1 MSRTDVYS
9 DDPEAFREQLIGL
22 RAEARGQTAEEAIS
36 HNDELHEQV
45 KAGIIRDAEEFNKIG
60 PQRPHE
66 VPLNAAGIQRVL
78 YECGI
83 GVGEGLD
90 VQLVVRIGEP
100 ASETYVAMGGDLE
113 FDEDTQSLVLR
124 LPDSIA
130 ETFRQQGR
138 RRKVREVRRA
148 LEL

>member
-1 MSRTDVYS
+1 MIPDDRFSE
-9 DDPEAFREQLIGL
+9 DPEEFRQQLDEVRSQADQTPEQ
-22 RAEARGQTAEEAIS
+22 AIS
-36 HNDELHEQV
+36 HSNEIHEQA
-45 KAGIIRDAEEFNKIG
+45 KAAIIRDAEQFNAIG

-66 VPLNAAGIQRVL
+66 VPLNVAGIQRVL
-78 YECGI
+78 YECGV

-100 ASETYVAMGGDLE
+100 ASETYIALDGDLA
-113 FDEDTQSLVLR
+113 FDEDSQSLVLR
-124 LPDSIA
+124 VPNSIA

-138 RRKVREVRRA
+138 RRKVRDLRRV